1 MRTRGTENRKTT
13 ALIDAALSILAEQ
26 NPMTIRQLFYRLVS
40 VRAVPNNLASYQLV
54 SRVMTKCRDDLR
66 CPFEWI
72 ADRSRPV
79 YASSVFDDATE
90 YANTVRGAY
99 RKNYWAT
106 QPEHVEVWVEKDAI
120 VGSIEDIC
128 NELGITIRVG
138 RGYWSTTAAHGIA
151 QILAGIHK
159 PITVFYCGD
168 HDPSGQN
175 IQTELYSRVLGY
187 ESGDFT
193 MQRLAISKKDIS
205 KFDLPPLPV
214 KTSDS
219 RASKFVRMYGNECVE
234 LDALP
239 PIELRRRIED
249 AVKLHTD
256 AALWDAAEAVE
267 KKEKGRIADAV
278 NQWSSMTDEDAPSWA
293 AFQSLR
299 DDNPAMMHLLT
310 AGEEADSAWF
320 GDKLPLVSVYPPL
333 EPFPSKPVASKDNEQ
348 GAA

>member
-1 MRTRGTENRKTT
+1 M
-13 ALIDAALSILAEQ
+13 
-26 NPMTIRQLFYRLVS
+26 
-40 VRAVPNNLASYQLV
+40 
-54 SRVMTKCRDDLR
+54 
-66 CPFEWI
+66 
-72 ADRSRPV
+72 
-79 YASSVFDDATE
+79 
-90 YANTVRGAY
+90 
-99 RKNYWAT
+99 
-106 QPEHVEVWVEKDAI
+106 
-120 VGSIEDIC
+120 GSIEDIC

-175 IQTELYSRVLGY
+175 IQAELYSRVLGY
-187 ESGDFT
+187 DSGDFT
-193 MQRLAISKKDIS
+193 MQRLAISKEDIT

-249 AVKLHTD
+249 AVKLHMD
-256 AALWDAAEAVE
+256 AVLWDAAEAVE

-299 DDNPAMMHLLT
+299 DDNPAMMYLLT
-310 AGEEADSAWF
+310 AGEDADSAWF

-333 EPFPSKPVASKDNEQ
+333 QPFALETVAPHHTVGE
-348 GAA
+348 